1 MPDRATGAP
10 RQDEPAPNISCGPGC
25 CEGACAGCAV
35 RGLSVCSVL
44 SGDELAEFARLP
56 QTVHLAAKASLLEQD
71 EPADHIYNITTGVA
85 RLYRLLADGR
95 RQIVGFAL
103 PGDFLGLA
111 LADGYGF
118 CADAVTAVTVCRFS
132 RDHFGDYADEHPQML
147 RRLHDMA
154 THELALAQQQMV
166 LLGRRDAE
174 EKLASFLLG
183 LQKRWARISG
193 KTSVTIDLPM
203 GRQDIADFLGLTI
216 ETVSR
221 TLNRMARDK
230 LIVIVPDGVRV
241 MDAARLE
248 AIASA

>member
-1 MPDRATGAP
+1 MDQSTAVLRDAPACECSEMCRHCETRA
-10 RQDEPAPNISCGPGC
+10 
-25 CEGACAGCAV
+25 
-35 RGLSVCSVL
+35 LSVCSPLEGEAFYGLQRLNHPVTFPARAVL
-44 SGDELAEFARLP
+44 FNQDSPARHVY
-56 QTVHLAAKASLLEQD
+56 TIVH
-71 EPADHIYNITTGVA
+71 GVV
-85 RLYRLLADGR
+85 RLYKLLPDGR

-118 CADAVTAVTVCRFS
+118 CADAVTAVSACRFS
-132 RDHFGDYADEHPQML
+132 RDHFAEFADQYPTVL
-147 RRLHDMA
+147 RRLHEMA

-174 EKLASFLLG
+174 EKIASFLLA
-183 LQKRWARISG
+183 LQQRWGRIHG

-221 TLNRMARDK
+221 TLNRMARDR
-230 LIVIVPDGVRV
+230 LLVIVPDGVRV
-241 MDAARLE
+241 LDAAKLDKL
-248 AIASA
+248 ASA

>member
-1 MPDRATGAP
+1 MDQATATLIRDSASCECSEMCRHCESRA
-10 RQDEPAPNISCGPGC
+10 
-25 CEGACAGCAV
+25 
-35 RGLSVCSVL
+35 LSVCGPLEGDDFLGLQRLNHPVAFPARAVL
-44 SGDELAEFARLP
+44 FNQESPVRHVYSI
-56 QTVHLAAKASLLEQD
+56 VH
-71 EPADHIYNITTGVA
+71 GVV
-85 RLYRLLADGR
+85 RLYKLLPDGR

-118 CADAVTAVTVCRFS
+118 CADAVTAVSACRFS
-132 RDHFGDYADEHPQML
+132 RDHFAEFADEHPTML

-174 EKLASFLLG
+174 EKIASFLLA
-183 LQKRWARISG
+183 LQQRWARITG
-193 KTSVTIDLPM
+193 RMSVTIDLPM

-230 LIVIVPDGVRV
+230 LLVIVPDGVRLL
-241 MDAARLE
+241 DAVKLERL
-248 AIASA
+248 ASA

>member
-1 MPDRATGAP
+1 
-10 RQDEPAPNISCGPGC
+10 
-25 CEGACAGCAV
+25 V
-35 RGLSVCSVL
+35 
-44 SGDELAEFARLP
+44 
-56 QTVHLAAKASLLEQD
+56 
-71 EPADHIYNITTGVA
+71 
-85 RLYRLLADGR
+85 RLYKLLPDGR

-118 CADAVTAVTVCRFS
+118 CADAVTAVSACRFS
-132 RDHFGDYADEHPQML
+132 RDTFADFADRHPAML

-174 EKLASFLLG
+174 EKIASFLLA
-183 LQKRWARISG
+183 LQERWARIAG
-193 KTSVTIDLPM
+193 KASVTIDLPM

-221 TLNRMARDK
+221 TLNRMARDR
-230 LIVIVPDGVRV
+230 LLVIVPDGVRV
-241 MDAARLE
+241 LDAPRLE
-248 AIASA
+248 ALASA

>member
-1 MPDRATGAP
+1 MDTATATLL
-10 RQDEPAPNISCGPGC
+10 RDSASCEC
-25 CEGACAGCAV
+25 SEMCRHCES
-35 RGLSVCSVL
+35 RSLSVCGPLEGEEFVGLQRLNHPVTFPARAVL
-44 SGDELAEFARLP
+44 FNQESPVRHVYSI
-56 QTVHLAAKASLLEQD
+56 VH
-71 EPADHIYNITTGVA
+71 GVV
-85 RLYRLLADGR
+85 RLYKLLPDGR

-118 CADAVTAVTVCRFS
+118 CADAVTAVSACRFS
-132 RDHFGDYADEHPQML
+132 RDHFAEFADQHPAML

-174 EKLASFLLG
+174 EKIASFLLA
-183 LQKRWARISG
+183 LQQRWARITG

-221 TLNRMARDK
+221 TLNRMGRDK
-230 LIVIVPDGVRV
+230 LLVIVPDGVRLL
-241 MDAARLE
+241 DAAKLERL
-248 AIASA
+248 ASA

>member
-1 MPDRATGAP
+1 MNRVGTADLKEHSHCECAELCQVCEVRA
-10 RQDEPAPNISCGPGC
+10 
-25 CEGACAGCAV
+25 
-35 RGLSVCSVL
+35 LSVC
-44 SGDELAEFARLP
+44 GP
-56 QTVHLAAKASLLEQD
+56 LEQ
-71 EPADHIYNITTGVA
+71 EEFLGLQRLNHPVTFPARAVLFNQESPVRHVYTIVQGVV
-85 RLYRLLADGR
+85 RLYKLLPDGR

-118 CADAVTAVTVCRFS
+118 CADAVTPVTACRFS
-132 RDHFGDYADEHPQML
+132 REHFAEYADHHPSML

-174 EKLASFLLG
+174 EKIASFLLA
-183 LQKRWARISG
+183 LQKRWARITG
-193 KTSVTIDLPM
+193 RISVTIDLPM

-221 TLNRMARDK
+221 TLNRMGRER

-241 MDAARLE
+241 IDLKQLE
-248 AIASA
+248 HLASA

>member
-1 MPDRATGAP
+1 MNQVATSEARTLAHCECSDMCRNCEARA
-10 RQDEPAPNISCGPGC
+10 
-25 CEGACAGCAV
+25 
-35 RGLSVCSVL
+35 LSVCGPLEGEAFAMLQRLNHPVTFPARAVL
-44 SGDELAEFARLP
+44 FNQESPVRHVY
-56 QTVHLAAKASLLEQD
+56 TVVQ
-71 EPADHIYNITTGVA
+71 GVV
-85 RLYRLLADGR
+85 RLYKLLPDGR

-118 CADAVTAVTVCRFS
+118 CADAVTHVTACRFP
-132 RDHFGDYADEHPQML
+132 RDHFADFADHHPQML

-174 EKLASFLLG
+174 EKIGSFLLQ

-193 KTSVTIDLPM
+193 KSSVTIDLPM

-221 TLNRMARDK
+221 TLNRMARDR
-230 LIVIVPDGVRV
+230 LLVIVPDGVRV
-241 MDAARLE
+241 IDNARLE
-248 AIASA
+248 HLASA

>member
-1 MPDRATGAP
+1 MNHLAAGETRSHVSCECADLCRGCESRA
-10 RQDEPAPNISCGPGC
+10 
-25 CEGACAGCAV
+25 
-35 RGLSVCSVL
+35 LSVCGSLEDDAFHGLQRLNHPITFPARGVL
-44 SGDELAEFARLP
+44 FNQETPVRHVF
-56 QTVHLAAKASLLEQD
+56 TVVH
-71 EPADHIYNITTGVA
+71 GVV
-85 RLYRLLADGR
+85 RLYKLLPDGR

-118 CADAVTAVTVCRFS
+118 CADAVTPVTVCRFS
-132 RDHFGDYADEHPQML
+132 RDNFADYADNHPQML

-174 EKLASFLLG
+174 EKIASFLLS

-193 KTSVTIDLPM
+193 RVSVTIDLPM

-221 TLNRMARDK
+221 TLNRMARDR

-241 MDAARLE
+241 LEADRLE

>member
-1 MPDRATGAP
+1 MDTATATLL
-10 RQDEPAPNISCGPGC
+10 RDSAA
-25 CEGACAGCAV
+25 CECSEMC
-35 RGLSVCSVL
+35 RHCESRSLSVCGPLEGEEFVGLQRLNHPVTFPARAVL
-44 SGDELAEFARLP
+44 FNQESPLRHVYSI
-56 QTVHLAAKASLLEQD
+56 VH
-71 EPADHIYNITTGVA
+71 GVV
-85 RLYRLLADGR
+85 RLYKLLPDGR

-118 CADAVTAVTVCRFS
+118 CADAVTAVSACRFS
-132 RDHFGDYADEHPQML
+132 RDHFAEFADQHPAML

-174 EKLASFLLG
+174 EKIASFLLA
-183 LQKRWARISG
+183 LQQRWARITG
-193 KTSVTIDLPM
+193 RTSVTIDLPM

-221 TLNRMARDK
+221 TLNRMGRDK
-230 LIVIVPDGVRV
+230 LLVIVPDGVRLL
-241 MDAARLE
+241 DAAKLERL
-248 AIASA
+248 ASA

>member
-1 MPDRATGAP
+1 MDRAAFADAREQTH
-10 RQDEPAPNISCGPGC
+10 
-25 CEGACAGCAV
+25 CECSELCQHCEV
-35 RGLSVCSVL
+35 RALSVC
-44 SGDELAEFARLP
+44 GP
-56 QTVHLAAKASLLEQD
+56 LEQ
-71 EPADHIYNITTGVA
+71 EAFHGLQRLNHPVTFPARAVLFNQESPVRHVYTIVHGVV
-85 RLYRLLADGR
+85 RLYKLLPDGR

-118 CADAVTAVTVCRFS
+118 CADAVTPVTACRFS
-132 RDHFGDYADEHPQML
+132 REHFADYADHHPVML

-174 EKLASFLLG
+174 EKIASFLLA

-193 KTSVTIDLPM
+193 RTSVTIDLPM

-221 TLNRMARDK
+221 TLNRMARERM
-230 LIVIVPDGVRV
+230 LVIVPDGIRV
-241 MDAARLE
+241 LDARQLE
-248 AIASA
+248 ALASA

>member
-1 MPDRATGAP
+1 MAHLAGGETQARVHCDCADLCRGCEARA
-10 RQDEPAPNISCGPGC
+10 
-25 CEGACAGCAV
+25 
-35 RGLSVCSVL
+35 LSVC
-44 SGDELAEFARLP
+44 GP
-56 QTVHLAAKASLLEQD
+56 LEQEAFLGLQRLNHPVD
-71 EPADHIYNITTGVA
+71 YPARAVLFNQETPVRHVFTVVRGVV
-85 RLYRLLADGR
+85 RLYKLLPDGR

-118 CADAVTAVTVCRFS
+118 CADAVTPVTVCRFA
-132 RDHFGDYADEHPQML
+132 RDHFAEYADQNPQML

-174 EKLASFLLG
+174 EKIASFLLG

-193 KTSVTIDLPM
+193 RTSVTIDLPM

-241 MDAARLE
+241 LDMARLD
-248 AIASA
+248 AVASA

>member
-1 MPDRATGAP
+1 MDQTTTAAVLRDHVACECADMCRHCETRA
-10 RQDEPAPNISCGPGC
+10 
-25 CEGACAGCAV
+25 
-35 RGLSVCSVL
+35 LSVCGPLESDDFLGLQRLNHPVAFPARAVL
-44 SGDELAEFARLP
+44 FNQESPVRHVF
-56 QTVHLAAKASLLEQD
+56 TIVH
-71 EPADHIYNITTGVA
+71 GVV
-85 RLYRLLADGR
+85 RLYKLLPDGR

-118 CADAVTAVTVCRFS
+118 CADAVTAISACRFS
-132 RDHFGDYADEHPQML
+132 RDHFADFADRHPAML

-174 EKLASFLLG
+174 EKIASFLIV
-183 LQKRWARISG
+183 LQKRWARITG
-193 KTSVTIDLPM
+193 KISVTIDLPM

-221 TLNRMARDK
+221 TLNRMARDR
-230 LIVIVPDGVRV
+230 LLVIVPDGVRV
-241 MDAARLE
+241 LDSPRLE
-248 AIASA
+248 SLASA

>member
-1 MPDRATGAP
+1 MNQATATLHREAACECSEMCRHCETRALAVCGSLDNPDFSDLQRLNHPVNFPARAVLFNQESP
-10 RQDEPAPNISCGPGC
+10 
-25 CEGACAGCAV
+25 V
-35 RGLSVCSVL
+35 RHVY
-44 SGDELAEFARLP
+44 
-56 QTVHLAAKASLLEQD
+56 TIVH
-71 EPADHIYNITTGVA
+71 GVV
-85 RLYRLLADGR
+85 RLYKLLPDGR

-118 CADAVTAVTVCRFS
+118 CADAVTAVTACRFS
-132 RDHFGDYADEHPQML
+132 RDHFAEFADEHPSML

-174 EKLASFLLG
+174 EKIASFLLA
-183 LQKRWARISG
+183 LQQRWARISG

-221 TLNRMARDK
+221 TLNRMGRDRM
-230 LIVIVPDGVRV
+230 LVIVPDGIRV
-241 MDAARLE
+241 LDAAKLDKL
-248 AIASA
+248 ASA

>member
-1 MPDRATGAP
+1 MDQLTTTAAREHAH
-10 RQDEPAPNISCGPGC
+10 
-25 CEGACAGCAV
+25 CECSDMCRNCEARV
-35 RGLSVCSVL
+35 LSVCGPLEGDDFLSLQRLNHPVTFAARSVL
-44 SGDELAEFARLP
+44 FNQESPVRHVY
-56 QTVHLAAKASLLEQD
+56 TVVQ
-71 EPADHIYNITTGVA
+71 GVV
-85 RLYRLLADGR
+85 RLYKLLPDGR

-118 CADAVTAVTVCRFS
+118 CADAVTAVSACRFP
-132 RDHFGDYADEHPQML
+132 RDTFAEFADHHPQML

-174 EKLASFLLG
+174 EKIASFLLA

-193 KTSVTIDLPM
+193 RTSVTIDLPM

-221 TLNRMARDK
+221 TLNRMARDR
-230 LIVIVPDGVRV
+230 LLVIVPDGVRLI
-241 MDAARLE
+241 DTARLE
-248 AIASA
+248 DLASA